1 MGADGKGVSW
11 LRGLER
17 VKGGGEGRG
26 KGEEDRSIE
35 FVAEAE
41 ETRVQ
46 IGARVCVY
54 IEAGCGG
61 SLPSTPRVYTHTS
74 TQTCSF

>member
-1 MGADGKGVSW
+1 MAEGVGKGEG
-11 LRGLER
+11 R
-17 VKGGGEGRG
+17 GEGRG
-26 KGEEDRSIE
+26 KGEKDRSIE

-46 IGARVCVY
+46 IGARICVY

-61 SLPSTPRVYTHTS
+61 SLPSTPRVYTHTHKHANV
-74 TQTCSF
+74 